1 MADAAP
7 LVVNTGKTFRNIY
20 NTTNSSTALN
30 RLTHPIESIKR
41 AESPTNKSR
50 INRVRRL
57 NHIFSFYYFFFDFI
71 FDKLVNPQQF
81 FYVPTEYFIVYNFMC
96 QIYDIS
102 THIILFKQFN
112 LLNNTLK
119 KIYEENGFCPAH
131 PFKKINLN
139 DKDIIDKLHKDL
151 KNKKSILFSKNI

>member
-1 MADAAP
+1 MNLKNEDKLSNKNYRDQSKLSLNNENALKIISDKLLSNLNSKRKS
-7 LVVNTGKTFRNIY
+7 LVIN
-20 NTTNSSTALN
+20 
-30 RLTHPIESIKR
+30 ESLKR

-50 INRVRRL
+50 IKRVRRI

-71 FDKLVNPQQF
+71 FDKLVNPQRF
-81 FYVPTEYFIVYNFMC
+81 FYVLTEYFIVYNFMC

-139 DKDIIDKLHKDL
+139 DKDLI
-151 KNKKSILFSKNI
+151 